1 MTLRTALLEHG
12 KARRQRHAD
21 LILAIL
27 AAREEGRFG
36 ADMWHLSGVPSGA
49 MYVALA
55 RLEREGL
62 VTSGWADD
70 HAGRTRRL
78 YRITPAGRISAAGLG

>member
-1 MTLRTALLEHG
+1 MMMGIRRALQS
-12 KARRQRHAD
+12 RRQRHMD
-21 LILAIL
+21 LLLAIL

-36 ADMWHLSGVPSGA
+36 ADMWRLSGIPSGA

-62 VTSGWADD
+62 VVSSWAEWTSP
-70 HAGRTRRL
+70 RRRL
-78 YRITPAGRISAAGLG
+78 YRITPAGRLAAAGQDER